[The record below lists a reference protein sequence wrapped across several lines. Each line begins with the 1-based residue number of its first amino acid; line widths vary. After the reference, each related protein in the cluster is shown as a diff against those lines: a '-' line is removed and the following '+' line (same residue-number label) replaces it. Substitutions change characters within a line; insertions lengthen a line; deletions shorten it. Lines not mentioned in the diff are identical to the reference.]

1 MRDSPHPGP
10 TTNVSSMARI
20 WHPPAGL
27 LDGMGGQ
34 PLPSVVAIAMA
45 AAAAQGW
52 ADPRRL
58 HHAGRQAGAL
68 LDAARSSIANSLSVA
83 AGMAITTEEIYFTS
97 GVAAA
102 QAFALDGYPG
112 PLALGSVETTAL
124 LDLGEVHPATQIVGV
139 DAYGRIDTEAFHR
152 AAATAAIGALQV
164 ANTEVG
170 TCQPIE
176 LVAATDPY
184 LPILMDASQAIG
196 RIPLP
201 QGWSML
207 TAGARDW
214 AGPAG
219 VAILV
224 VRREVRW
231 LPPINAD
238 RGWLGGFPDIAGAVG
253 AATALEALMNEQ
265 VPLAQQA
272 HADIELLRA
281 GIVSGLTDV
290 EVLGDPVWR
299 LPHILNFSVLYVS
312 GEALVTE
319 LDKRGFAV
327 ASGSACVAD
336 HARPSHVLAAMGAYT
351 GGNIRISL
359 PLGCATETVENF
371 LKVLPSAVAAV
382 RADI

>member
-1 MRDSPHPGP
+1 MVG
-10 TTNVSSMARI
+10 I
-20 WHPPAGL
+20 WYPPAGL

-34 PLPSVVAIAMA
+34 PLPAVVATAMA
-45 AAAAQGW
+45 AAAVQGW

-68 LDAARSSIANSLSVA
+68 LDAARSSIATSLSLA
-83 AGMAITTEEIYFTS
+83 AGMTITTEEIYFTS

-102 QAFALDGYPG
+102 QTFALDGYPG
-112 PLALGSVETTAL
+112 ALALSSVETAAL
-124 LDLGEVHPATQIVGV
+124 LDLGEVRPATQIVGV
-139 DAYGRIDTEAFHR
+139 DAYGRIDAEAFQR
-152 AAATAAIGALQV
+152 ASASAAIGALQV

-176 LVAATDPY
+176 LVAATDPD

-231 LPPINAD
+231 LPPISAD

-265 VPLAQQA
+265 VTLAQQA

-281 GIVSGLTDV
+281 GIGNGLTDV

-299 LPHILNFSVLYVS
+299 LPHILNFSVLYAS

-336 HARPSHVLAAMGAYT
+336 YARPSHVLAA
-351 GGNIRISL
+351 
-359 PLGCATETVENF
+359 
-371 LKVLPSAVAAV
+371 
-382 RADI
+382 

>member
-1 MRDSPHPGP
+1 
-10 TTNVSSMARI
+10 
-20 WHPPAGL
+20 
-27 LDGMGGQ
+27 
-34 PLPSVVAIAMA
+34 
-45 AAAAQGW
+45 
-52 ADPRRL
+52 
-58 HHAGRQAGAL
+58 
-68 LDAARSSIANSLSVA
+68 
-83 AGMAITTEEIYFTS
+83 
-97 GVAAA
+97 
-102 QAFALDGYPG
+102 
-112 PLALGSVETTAL
+112 
-124 LDLGEVHPATQIVGV
+124 
-139 DAYGRIDTEAFHR
+139 
-152 AAATAAIGALQV
+152 
-164 ANTEVG
+164 
-170 TCQPIE
+170 
-176 LVAATDPY
+176 
-184 LPILMDASQAIG
+184 
-196 RIPLP
+196 
-201 QGWSML
+201 
-207 TAGARDW
+207 
-214 AGPAG
+214 
-219 VAILV
+219 
-224 VRREVRW
+224 
-231 LPPINAD
+231 
-238 RGWLGGFPDIAGAVG
+238 
-253 AATALEALMNEQ
+253 MNEQ